1 MSYSQYNEQAA
12 ILDACLREDHEHL
25 YMGTG
30 GSCTV
35 CGRGIYTP
43 GKFLDIG
50 AYHPKVFSN
59 TRALYEAGWSG
70 LMFEPGPRQ
79 MLDLIAE
86 YGNEPRITLVAAAVG
101 IEAIEAP
108 LRVTDDATCTL
119 SSEFA
124 DAHAEANYTGT
135 IVVPV
140 LTLERIFLRWG
151 GDFDFINFDAEGVS
165 ADLFMALFEKTQARP
180 KCICVEH
187 DGRLTELA
195 DTATRAGYR
204 VTLVNG
210 TNAVFAR

>member
-1 MSYSQYNEQAA
+1 MYSQYSEESA
-12 ILDACLREDHEHL
+12 ILDACQ
-25 YMGTG
+25 GITN
-30 GSCTV
+30 
-35 CGRGIYTP
+35 GRL
-43 GKFLDIG
+43 LDIG

-70 LMFEPGPRQ
+70 VMFEPGPRQ

-119 SSEFA
+119 SGSFA
-124 DAHAEANYTGT
+124 DSHAESNYMGT

-151 GDFDFINFDAEGVS
+151 QFDFINFDAEGVS
-165 ADLFMALFEKTQARP
+165 ADLFMALMKTEARP
-180 KCICVEH
+180 RCICVEY
-187 DGRLTELA
+187 DARLPELSEA
-195 DTATRAGYR
+195 ATRAGYR
-204 VTLVNG
+204 VTMVNG
-210 TNAVFAR
+210 TNAVFVR

>member
-1 MSYSQYNEQAA
+1 MSYSQYDEERA
-12 ILDACLREDHEHL
+12 ILDAFSSHTI
-25 YMGTG
+25 MSG
-30 GSCTV
+30 G
-35 CGRGIYTP
+35 R
-43 GKFLDIG
+43 FLDIG

-70 LMFEPGPRQ
+70 VMFEPGPRQ

-86 YGNEPRITLVAAAVG
+86 YGNDPRITLVAAAVG

-119 SSEFA
+119 SSAFA
-124 DAHAEANYTGT
+124 DGHAESNYTGT

-140 LTLERIFLRWG
+140 LTLDRIFLRWG
-151 GDFDFINFDAEGVS
+151 QFDFINFDAEGVS
-165 ADLFMALFEKTQARP
+165 ADLFMVLLQKTEARP
-180 KCICVEH
+180 RCICVEH
-187 DGRLTELA
+187 DGRLTVLA
-195 DTATRAGYR
+195 DAATRQGYS